1 MAILL
6 AHGPAAGAAVAAF
19 NSCPRPSGAGGSQY
33 ETITGAFQAR
43 GVTAGGGKFLTI
55 LASDWA
61 GPVSVNVVDEVFD
74 ATEGLDAGTRVTL
87 VGYVN
92 NSMSGAEPPYSCVE
106 LAH

>member
-1 MAILL
+1 MTAQPIRCGVIGFGL
-6 AHGPAAGAAVAAF
+6 AARIFHSAV
-19 NSCPRPSGAGGSQY
+19 
-33 ETITGAFQAR
+33 I
-43 GVTAGGGKFLTI
+43 
-55 LASDWA
+55 
-61 GPVSVNVVDEVFD
+61 D